1 MRNVTEKEYFD
12 AISLALALHRNAND
26 KISLRSQE
34 EQVLAKLLA
43 HTHDSVNAP
52 KIEELGLL
60 SDNNKALALTLLT
73 GRLVFGR
80 CISHVSYDEITQIR
94 FEIYE

>member
-12 AISLALALHRNAND
+12 AISVALELHRNANN
-26 KISLRSQE
+26 KLSLRSKE

-73 GRLVFGR
+73 GQLVFGR